1 MSSGVI
7 EHGSSSSG
15 RWLEQRRIRISLW
28 VAVVEG
34 IIVAVFHDVSRFT
47 VIAVAA
53 VAVAAYFLAGRKTR
67 SSTLHQV
74 SWIFAFSQALAVV
87 ASILAIFFFWM
98 ALVVAAIFAVVAL
111 LVLFSEK

>member
-15 RWLEQRRIRISLW
+15 RWLEQRRIRLSLW
-28 VAVVEG
+28 IAVVEG
-34 IIVAVFHDVSRFT
+34 IVVAVFHDVSRYT
-47 VIAVAA
+47 VIGIAA
-53 VAVAAYFLAGRKTR
+53 VAIAAYFLAGRKSR
-67 SSTLHQV
+67 SSLLHQA

-87 ASILAIFFFWM
+87 ASILAIFIFWM

-111 LVLFSEK
+111 LVLFTDK

>member
-7 EHGSSSSG
+7 EHGSSSGG
-15 RWLEQRRIRISLW
+15 RWLEQRRIRLSLW
-28 VAVVEG
+28 IAVVEG
-34 IIVAVFHDVSRFT
+34 IVVAVFHDVSRYT

-53 VAVAAYFLAGRKTR
+53 VAIALYFAAGRKSG
-67 SSTLHQV
+67 SSLLHQA

-87 ASILAIFFFWM
+87 ASILAIFIFWM

-111 LVLFSEK
+111 LVLFTDK